1 MATGYQEFPL
11 TEPFKTSHP
20 KLLSNDKA
28 ALSNNAGSAFPDAA
42 KTLEGMQCWRSD
54 EKKLYGYY
62 GGTWVLIFDASKLPL
77 GLMTGATTT
86 ADGHWGMVPT
96 PTKGAVTRFMCSD
109 GTWKDGNSLWVKR
122 SGGTVSGTFIFKDDR
137 GVIYQSQS
145 VARGDKPAA
154 NAYMY
159 IPFYDKNGLANSPNR
174 LGCILHTTRTDGS
187 VSMQLC
193 VSSPANLKSETS
205 ERISVGYSLD
215 GTVFT
220 YAPTPSSSSNT
231 TEIATTAWGT
241 AKINALSKAI
251 TDALALKAPLA
262 SPTFTGAPT
271 APTVD
276 ASSNGTNIATTAWAK
291 ARDAE
296 VESNLVTALN
306 NLVKTWG

>member
-122 SGGTVSGTFIFKDDR
+122 SGDTVSGTFVFKNDH
-137 GVIYQSQS
+137 GVVYQSQS

-154 NAYMY
+154 NAFMY
-159 IPFYDKNGLANSPNR
+159 IPFYDKNGLTNSTNR
-174 LGCILHTTRTDGS
+174 LGCIQHTTGTDGS
-187 VSMQLC
+187 VSMRLS
-193 VSSPANLKSETS
+193 VSSPANLKSETTGW
-205 ERISVGYSLD
+205 IGVGYKFD
-215 GTVFT
+215 GTVYT

-241 AKINALSKAI
+241 AKINALSKAT

-262 SPTFTGAPT
+262 SPVFTGTPT

-296 VESNLVTALN
+296 VESNLVAALN
-306 NLVKTWG
+306 NLAKAWG

>member
-109 GTWKDGNSLWVKR
+109 GMWKDGNSLWVKR
-122 SGGTVSGTFIFKDDR
+122 SGDTVSGMFVFKNDR
-137 GVIYQSQS
+137 GVVCQSKS

-154 NAYMY
+154 NAFMY
-159 IPFYDKNGLANSPNR
+159 IPFYDKNGLTNSKNF
-174 LGCILHTTRTDGS
+174 LGGIEHVTNTTGT
-187 VSMQLC
+187 VEMQLR
-193 VSSPANLKSETS
+193 VSSPANLASETS

-215 GTVFT
+215 GKVFT

-241 AKINALSKAI
+241 AKINALSKAT

-262 SPTFTGAPT
+262 SPAFTGVPT

-276 ASSNGTNIATTAWAK
+276 ASSNSTNIATTAWAK

-306 NLVKTWG
+306 NLAKTWG